1 MSAVKALS
9 VSGYKSIRELR
20 DFPLTNL
27 NVLIG
32 ANGAGKSNF
41 IGLFKLLNQMY
52 EQQLQLFAQKQGGVD
67 ALFHFGHKVTEQMQV
82 SFYFGSEQNKAQEFD
97 SYKFQL
103 VPTLDHRLVFKN
115 EFCELTRANVSLT
128 MDLSKQQEQEHKSKV
143 LEVQQ
148 KRKVDEA
155 NQKVVA
161 AAIGGTLG
169 VIAENPWLAVF
180 GAFVGYTL
188 QNEAHIKQEALNIAT
203 IGFPGHSESG
213 LKTAQDDV
221 SVHVKKSVS
230 NWRVYHF
237 GDTSETAKVKQKH
250 ASNINLRL
258 LPDASNLAP
267 YLRMLHENH
276 PNEYRHIVEVIRL
289 VAPFFDDFVHRPNN
303 PEYVELEWT
312 QVGKPDMPFKA
323 HYLSDGT
330 LRFMCLATLLLQ
342 PIALLPDT
350 ILIDEPELGLHPY
363 AISVLADMFKQVA
376 EDKQLIVSTQSVE
389 LVNVLSPEDIIVV
402 EQADGA
408 STFKRFTQEELSGWL
423 EEYSLGDLWNSNIL
437 GGRP

>member
-9 VSGYKSIRELR
+9 VSGYKSIRELH

-41 IGLFKLLNQMY
+41 ISLFRLLNEIV
-52 EQQLQLFAQKQGGVD
+52 EQRLQLYSQVQGGCD
-67 ALFHFGHKVTEQMQV
+67 ALLHFGLTTTERMQADFRF
-82 SFYFGSEQNKAQEFD
+82 SHNAYQFELLPSSGN
-97 SYKFQL
+97 
-103 VPTLDHRLVFKN
+103 RLVFGD
-115 EFCELTRANVSLT
+115 EISLVGDYYAA
-128 MDLSKQQEQEHKSKV
+128 MSGKFDLEESYKVQENF
-143 LEVQQ
+143 QQ
-148 KRKVDEA
+148 KQTKSSNPEKVTVQD
-155 NQKVVA
+155 
-161 AAIGGTLG
+161 GTLM
-169 VIAENPWLAVF
+169 EVF
-180 GAFVGYTL
+180 ELGT
-188 QNEAHIKQEALNIAT
+188 
-203 IGFPGHSESG
+203 GHSESK
-213 LKTAQDDV
+213 LKDTQNEGCIYT
-221 SVHVKKSVS
+221 KKSVS

-237 GDTSETAKVKQKH
+237 QDTSDTAKVKRVH

-258 LPDASNLAP
+258 LPDAGNLAA
-267 YLRMLHENH
+267 YLRMLHEKH
-276 PNEYRHIVEVIRL
+276 LNEYRHIVEVIRL
-289 VAPFFDDFVHRPNN
+289 VAPFFDDFVHRPDN
-303 PEYVELEWT
+303 PEFVELEWT
-312 QVGKPDMPFKA
+312 QAGKPDMPFKA

-342 PIALLPDT
+342 PVALLPDT

-389 LVNVLSPEDIIVV
+389 LVNALSPEDIIVV